1 MSIFKYILSPFV
13 EFKETDQSSD
23 AKQTANTANTP
34 PNNPALSDNVASQP
48 ASNPVINDSPANDY
62 KAYFE
67 NLIEE
72 ANQKNPVFA
81 GTDLKEY
88 LDTKVELDTIPDEV
102 TKIKTA
108 FNVLKRTGLT
118 KDKLMSTGREYIKLI
133 ESDLAGIEGA
143 FAQQYKNEVELK
155 EQQVQAKANEIK
167 LLNEKIA
174 NMTEEMSQLT
184 TQVSQSKEQLTN
196 NKNQFILAGEQKKS
210 EIQTE
215 LQKINQYL

>member
-13 EFKETDQSSD
+13 EFKETDQSNET
-23 AKQTANTANTP
+23 KQTVNTVNTP

-48 ASNPVINDSPANDY
+48 ASNPVSNVSPANDF

-88 LDTKVELDTIPDEV
+88 LDTKIELDTIPDEV